1 MGFVF
6 AWDNSVKPGA
16 THPPLTKMFSRHL
29 LASLLTLSL
38 LAACG
43 RVPLAATPSPL
54 PEPTA
59 TSTSPAPTQHL
70 APFVLRVWVTPRFDP
85 ASDSLLQARLD
96 AFAADHAGLEIE
108 VRVKDES
115 SLLESLRLTAF
126 AAPSSS
132 PDLIALPRAD
142 LEAAAAQGLVQ
153 PLSASALDDASWHPL
168 ARSLGRVHDSVYGL
182 PFALDALAMAS
193 SVPEPLTNW
202 QAVSDAG
209 VLAFNVNDAS
219 FPLALYLSAGGEL
232 VDAEGNLTLNESV
245 LTRVLTLFA
254 QGQVLPLASDAEVAS
269 ALGQGSAV
277 AVGWTEGF
285 LNGGQLQVQLEAL
298 PGLESPPATLVTS
311 WSWSVASA
319 DVERQKLAIELAEWL
334 TAEEFLGEWT
344 PSHGLLPPRVD
355 VRWKPLLDPARP
367 VPPAEL
373 MDVIAPILR
382 EAVLSVLNGV
392 PPEVAARGALE
403 KLK

>member
-1 MGFVF
+1 M
-6 AWDNSVKPGA
+6 
-16 THPPLTKMFSRHL
+16 LSRHL
-29 LASLLTLSL
+29 LASFLTLSL

-59 TSTSPAPTQHL
+59 TSPAPTQHL

-85 ASDSLLQARLD
+85 ASDALLQARLD

-108 VRVKDES
+108 VRVKDEA

-126 AAPSSS
+126 AAPSAS

-142 LEAAAAQGLVQ
+142 LEAAAVQGLVQ
-153 PLSASALDDASWHPL
+153 PLDTSLLDDASWHLL

-182 PFALDALAMAS
+182 PFALDALALAS
-193 SVPEPLTNW
+193 SAGEPLRDW
-202 QAVSDAG
+202 QAVSEAG
-209 VLAFNVNDAS
+209 VLAFNMNDAS

-232 VDAEGNLTLNESV
+232 TDANGHPALNESV
-245 LTRVLTLFA
+245 LTLVLTLFA
-254 QGQVLPLASDAEVAS
+254 QGQVLPLESDAEVAS

-277 AVGWTEGF
+277 AVGWAESF
-285 LNGGQLQVQLEAL
+285 LNGNQPEVQLDAL
-298 PGLESPPATLVTS
+298 PGLEGPPATLVTS
-311 WSWSVASA
+311 WGWSVASA
-319 DVERQKLAIELAEWL
+319 DVERQKLAVELAEWL

-344 PSHGLLPPRVD
+344 PSLGLLSPREYA
-355 VRWKPLLDPARP
+355 RWKPLLDSARP
-367 VPPAEL
+367 VPPEEL

-392 PPEVAARGALE
+392 PPEVAAHAALE
-403 KLK
+403 KFK